1 MRRLDRYIL
10 ATVTTPL
17 LLMMGVAV
25 LLLLLD
31 QMLRLFQFVLDENGS
46 TDVVWRMLATLLP
59 EYIALALPIGFC
71 LGTLFALRKLSL
83 SSELD
88 AGLAAGVPL
97 RRMLSPVYLLALGLF
112 LTNLLITGFVQPV
125 AAYGYSRLQFEVRS
139 SLLTA
144 RVKDGAVIEVGE
156 GVTLRVGA
164 VVEGDQPW
172 RNVFFERCEAD
183 GTCRAMMAQGGQLLE
198 SSEGSGQL
206 VLRLFDVRSVE
217 MSGAG
222 PSAGVG
228 SFAEGLFSL
237 DQEAPGAFRLRGSS
251 RQEVTF
257 PEMVRQLGNPGL
269 DPGRRNELRAALHW
283 RLLHSMLIL
292 ILPFLGMAL
301 GIADKRND
309 RGFGFIFGVIGVV
322 LYYRLLQAAEGEVA
336 AGLASPWETM
346 WPVFGV
352 YTVGS
357 LVLFW
362 ACSERVGFKPFDIL
376 DLLFDVVRGWILR
389 LAPRR
394 REHRA

>member
-1 MRRLDRYIL
+1 MRRFDRYIIS
-10 ATVTTPL
+10 TVTTPL
-17 LLMMGVAV
+17 LLMMAVAV

-31 QMLRLFQFVLDENGS
+31 QMLRLFQFVLDQNGS
-46 TDVVWRMLATLLP
+46 SEVVWRMLATLLP
-59 EYIALALPIGFC
+59 EYVALALPIGFC

-88 AGLAAGVPL
+88 AGLAAGVSL
-97 RRMLSPVYLLALGLF
+97 RRMLAPVFVMGLGLF
-112 LTNLLITGFVQPV
+112 AANILITGFVQPV
-125 AAYGYSRLQFEVRS
+125 AEYAYSRLQFEVRS

-144 RVKDGAVIEVGE
+144 RVKDGAVIELGH

-164 VVEGDQPW
+164 VVEGDRPW

-183 GTCRAMMAQGGQLLE
+183 GGCRAMMAQSGQLLE
-198 SSEGSGQL
+198 SAEDAGQL

-217 MSGAG
+217 LSGRG
-222 PSAGVG
+222 PATGVG

-237 DQEAPGAFRLRGSS
+237 DQESPGAFRLRGST
-251 RQEVTF
+251 RKEVTL
-257 PEMVRQLGNPGL
+257 PEVIRQLG
-269 DPGRRNELRAALHW
+269 DPNTKPKRRNELRAALHW

-322 LYYRLLQAAEGEVA
+322 LYYRLLQAGEAEVA
-336 AGLASPWETM
+336 AGLASPWGAM
-346 WPVFGV
+346 WPVFGA
-352 YTVGS
+352 YASGS

-362 ACSERVGFKPFDIL
+362 ACSERVGFKPFDAL
-376 DLLFDVVRGWILR
+376 DWLFDLVRSWLMRAAGRWR
-389 LAPRR
+389 ERR
-394 REHRA
+394 A